1 MKIFILTF
9 GCKVNQYESEAILEN
24 FCKSGCTKTEDF
36 TKADVIIIN
45 SCTVTSE
52 SDKKVKKA
60 LRKFRKNNKDAVLVL
75 TGCMPQAFPKEME
88 SLNDA
93 DVILGN
99 SDRSDILPAV
109 LEFMNS
115 RNKILRIKPYNKDTK
130 FEKSSISDFEDRTR
144 AFLKIEDGCN
154 RFCSYCIIPYARGR
168 VRSKPVD
175 EILSEVESLSQK
187 GYKEIVL
194 VGINLSAYGTDIN
207 SSLCEAIELVCGVRG
222 IERVRLGSLE
232 PEQMDENTIQR
243 LAKQDKLCP
252 QFHLSLQSGCDDTLK
267 RMNRHYT
274 TDEYLKIVENLR
286 KYFKNTSITTDVMV
300 GFAGETNEEFEKS
313 VKFVKKIGFAKVH
326 VFPYSIREG
335 TRAAMFDGQVS
346 SEIKKQ
352 RSKIM
357 IDETNKT
364 TFEFLKSQVGKVEPV
379 LYEKQDSNG
388 YFEGYT
394 RNYTKVKVKTEKNL
408 HSKIIKTS
416 ITNVENDYCIGKLL

>member
-24 FCKSGCTKTEDF
+24 FCKSGCTKTDDF
-36 TKADVIIIN
+36 TKADVIIVN

-60 LRKFRKNNKDAVLVL
+60 LRRFRKNNENAVLVL

-99 SDRSDILPAV
+99 SDRSDILPAI
-109 LEFMNS
+109 LEFMNNK
-115 RNKILRIKPYNKDTK
+115 NKIVRIKPYNKNTK
-130 FEKSSISDFEDRTR
+130 FEKTSINDFEDRTR

-168 VRSKPVD
+168 VRSKSVD
-175 EILSEVESLSQK
+175 EILFEVENLSQK

-194 VGINLSAYGTDIN
+194 VGINLSAYGTDID
-207 SSLCEAIELVCGVRG
+207 SSLCEAIETVCGVNG

-232 PEQMDENTIQR
+232 PEQMDENTIKR
-243 LAKQDKLCP
+243 LAKQAKLCP
-252 QFHLSLQSGCDDTLK
+252 QFHLSLQSGCDDTLE
-267 RMNRHYT
+267 RMNRHYK

-286 KYFKNTSITTDVMV
+286 KYFKNASITTDVMV
-300 GFAGETNEEFEKS
+300 GFAGETNKEFEKS
-313 VKFVKKIGFAKVH
+313 VEFVKKIGFAKVH
-326 VFPYSIREG
+326 VFPYSVREG
-335 TRAAMFDGQVS
+335 TRAATFENQVN

-364 TFEFLKSQVGKVEPV
+364 TFDFLKSQVGKIEPV
-379 LYEKQDSNG
+379 LYERRTDDG

-394 RNYTKVKVKTEKNL
+394 SNYTKVKVKTDKDL
-408 HSKIIKTS
+408 HSKIIM
-416 ITNVENDYCIGKLL
+416 TNIINAENDFCFGELL